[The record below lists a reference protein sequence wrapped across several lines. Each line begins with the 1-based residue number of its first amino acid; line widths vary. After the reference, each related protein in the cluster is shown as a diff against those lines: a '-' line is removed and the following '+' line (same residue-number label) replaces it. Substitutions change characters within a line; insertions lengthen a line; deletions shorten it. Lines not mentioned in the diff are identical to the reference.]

1 MVEKNGTESN
11 NSLIIKPH
19 QVFLALLGLISM
31 FIILTLIFPEV
42 FYDKFL
48 YKYYIKSYLEDGSY
62 NPIDTTTY
70 GLMIAGAIYGI
81 FRMLKKLDISVDE
94 RGIYCIIPWMLMGG
108 TYRSLEDAEFFREP
122 VIYMFRSPMIY
133 LSIAITVI
141 VVLLYYTWAHYLSQK
156 KKNWKLGFALSL
168 AFILIIDLLYLLF
181 HSQSNRFISYR
192 FTPLYPFIL
201 TVPLSYLFYF
211 DARRRDRADMK
222 TGVLALGIYFL
233 AISAL
238 PIASWP
244 NIKGWTDHYSTIA
257 VRDPLVWGHFFLVI
271 GIALS
276 ASFLLMGVIYLF
288 RRNNDKLKVF
298 FKPLSFLIIFGHM
311 MDATATYMGIE
322 FFGYYEKHALPH
334 FLIGLTG
341 TALVMYLLKIP
352 LVILAIYILDIA
364 YRDDF
369 RENPDLMNLVK
380 MGIIILGLAPGLRD
394 ALRMAMGV

>member
-1 MVEKNGTESN
+1 
-11 NSLIIKPH
+11 
-19 QVFLALLGLISM
+19 
-31 FIILTLIFPEV
+31 
-42 FYDKFL
+42 
-48 YKYYIKSYLEDGSY
+48 
-62 NPIDTTTY
+62 
-70 GLMIAGAIYGI
+70 
-81 FRMLKKLDISVDE
+81 
-94 RGIYCIIPWMLMGG
+94 
-108 TYRSLEDAEFFREP
+108 
-122 VIYMFRSPMIY
+122 
-133 LSIAITVI
+133 
-141 VVLLYYTWAHYLSQK
+141 
-156 KKNWKLGFALSL
+156 
-168 AFILIIDLLYLLF
+168 
-181 HSQSNRFISYR
+181 
-192 FTPLYPFIL
+192 
-201 TVPLSYLFYF
+201 
-211 DARRRDRADMK
+211 
-222 TGVLALGIYFL
+222 
-233 AISAL
+233 
-238 PIASWP
+238 
-244 NIKGWTDHYSTIA
+244 
-257 VRDPLVWGHFFLVI
+257 VI